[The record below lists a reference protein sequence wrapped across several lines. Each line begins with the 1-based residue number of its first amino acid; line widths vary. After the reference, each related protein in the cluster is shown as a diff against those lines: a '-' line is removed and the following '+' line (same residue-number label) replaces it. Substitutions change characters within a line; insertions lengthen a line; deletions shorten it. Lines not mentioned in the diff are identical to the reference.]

1 MVPREQLFQPR
12 VVRADGVETPNV
24 LLVDDHDA
32 NLLALEAALSTLR
45 CNLVYARSG
54 SEALAHLLREDFALI
69 LMDVRMPDMDGYET
83 ARLVRARRKTQHVP
97 IIFLTAHDYDA
108 NGIKRAYDIGA
119 VDFLPKPLDVDVL
132 RAKAQAFIALYE
144 RTLEVAELRAERA
157 MVEER
162 ARQEAEAL
170 GRDMARFVEAD
181 RRNTELLALLADE
194 LHGPLASLAAT
205 VAPASTAELVR
216 LTRVVDELRDITR
229 ISSGVLGLDRTC
241 VDLGA
246 VVERALAEARP
257 QLAARQLAIT
267 APAEAIAVEVD
278 VGHLQHALVNVLV
291 DAARVTPAT
300 GTISLSWGREFGH
313 AFVKVTDGGGPA
325 HLDKAFDLFV
335 PSERGGGL
343 NLGLAL
349 AKQLV
354 DLHRGTLVAT
364 TATTAPTGTLFELRL
379 PASEFPLDAA
389 RNKLV
394 QRAMVRP
401 RSLRVLVVAAD
412 DELGEVTTTLL
423 IGRGH
428 QVSRA
433 PDARAALAHIAE
445 HRPDVALIDL
455 TRPPL
460 DGCELLRLARALE
473 PLPTRFV
480 AITDGTP
487 AELDRAAAAGFAH
500 TLERPLSSSAI
511 VVAIEA
517 D

>member
-1 MVPREQLFQPR
+1 MVPRELFQPR
-12 VVRADGVETPNV
+12 VVRGDGVETPNV

-32 NLLALEAALSTLR
+32 NLVALEAALSSLR

-108 NGIKRAYDIGA
+108 NGIKRAYDLGA
-119 VDFLPKPLDVDVL
+119 VDFLPKPLDIDVL
-132 RAKAQAFIALYE
+132 RAKAQAFIALHE
-144 RTLEVAELRAERA
+144 RTIEVAELRAERA
-157 MVEER
+157 LIEER
-162 ARQEAEAL
+162 ARQETEAL
-170 GRDMARFVEAD
+170 ARDMARFVEAD
-181 RRNTELLALLADE
+181 RRNTELLSLLADE
-194 LHGPLASLAAT
+194 LHGPLASLQGSVAAD
-205 VAPASTAELVR
+205 ASAQLAR

-229 ISSGVLGLDRTC
+229 ISSGVLALDRTC
-241 VDLGA
+241 VDLGV
-246 VVERALAEARP
+246 VVEQALAEARAQVAP
-257 QLAARQLAIT
+257 RELAVT

-278 VGHLQHALVNVLV
+278 VGRLVHALVNVLV
-291 DAARVTPAT
+291 DAARVTPAA
-300 GTISLSWGREFGH
+300 GTITVSWGREFGH
-313 AFVKVTDGGGPA
+313 AFVKITDGGGPA

-354 DLHRGTLVAT
+354 DLHRGTLL
-364 TATTAPTGTLFELRL
+364 ATTAPTGTLFELRL
-379 PASEFPLDAA
+379 PATEFPLDAA

-394 QRAMVRP
+394 QRTLIRP
-401 RSLRVLVVAAD
+401 RSLRVLVVASD

-433 PDARAALAHIAE
+433 QDARAALALIAE
-445 HRPDVALIDL
+445 NRPDVALIDL

-460 DGCELLRLARALE
+460 DGCELVRLARGLE
-473 PLPTRFV
+473 PPLPTRFV
-480 AITDGTP
+480 AITEGTP
-487 AELDRAAAAGFAH
+487 AELDRAGAAGFAH
-500 TLERPLSSSAI
+500 YLARPLSSSAI